1 MLQGGNPYDTRRKS
15 KENRYFLKK
24 CCSVKIFWQYRY
36 HLWTIIQIEDG
47 SLRTQVP
54 SGWKKWL
61 LLWMESTNLTNYY
74 TTCMAGKICPFPLY
88 DQVVYLRIRARNDM
102 KNLALWNS
110 RSTPWRCFCRGR
122 SCRRRKD
129 SPMYPWTYIYHML
142 RMHSSSRKIRDRNN
156 RRDWMHGLTPCCSPC
171 TWHYLFLQGMVFISC
186 LILFS
191 VSPPV
196 CVFHSCTL
204 YWRMFHTSSCP
215 S

>member
-54 SGWKKWL
+54 SGWNKWL
-61 LLWMESTNLTNYY
+61 LLWMENTNLTNYY

-110 RSTPWRCFCRGR
+110 RSTPWRYFCRGR

-156 RRDWMHGLTPCCSPC
+156 RRDWMHGLTPCCSPF
-171 TWHYLFLQGMVFISC
+171 TWHYLFLQGMAFISC
-186 LILFS
+186 LIIFS

>member
-15 KENRYFLKK
+15 KENRCFLKK

-102 KNLALWNS
+102 KILALMEFS
-110 RSTPWRCFCRGR
+110 EYTLKVLLP
-122 SCRRRKD
+122 RKVLSAEKRFSD
-129 SPMYPWTYIYHML
+129 VSLDLYISHA
-142 RMHSSSRKIRDRNN
+142 SEA
-156 RRDWMHGLTPCCSPC
+156 
-171 TWHYLFLQGMVFISC
+171 
-186 LILFS
+186 LIFS
-191 VSPPV
+191 ED
-196 CVFHSCTL
+196 T
-204 YWRMFHTSSCP
+204 R
-215 S
+215 